1 MRENGNFYM
10 KVGTKENEM
19 LCVSI
24 DQTNILVDQIK
35 LGNYKDFSNNFVITK
50 HVKNN
55 CIYVELSEKKEEV
68 NKDN

>member
-10 KVGTKENEM
+10 KVGTKENKM

-24 DQTNILVDQIK
+24 DQTNILVDQI
-35 LGNYKDFSNNFVITK
+35 KDFSNNFVITK

-68 NKDN
+68 NKDD